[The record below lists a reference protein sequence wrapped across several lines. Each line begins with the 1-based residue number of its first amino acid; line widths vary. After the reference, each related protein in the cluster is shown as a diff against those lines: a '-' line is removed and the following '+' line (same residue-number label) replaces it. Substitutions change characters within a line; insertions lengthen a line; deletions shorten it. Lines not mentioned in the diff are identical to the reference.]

1 MRTFIVNYNWPL
13 EYKGTYQV
21 TVEDSVTAGME
32 AAKKVH
38 NYLVKKFGEV
48 KDSNST
54 VIEVYGTIHKIDNTK
69 DEERGEE
76 DGTIISKHELKVLKL
91 VAEMDGTCLMGLYN
105 KLKSLPP
112 QLKREWSEKDKLH
125 LNNAILAAEK
135 EWGSDSCTSK
145 WLKSLLLDLK
155 KRNENVAKLC
165 SNEWSE
171 EDKEMYARIVRRYT
185 DYEGVIMRTK
195 EESIANKMLD
205 AMAQEEIWLK
215 QVFGIK

>member
-21 TVEDSVTAGME
+21 TVEDSLTASIDAMD
-32 AAKKVH
+32 KVRK
-38 NYLVKKFGEV
+38 YLVEKFGEV
-48 KDSNST
+48 KDSSSST
-54 VIEVYGTIHKIDNTK
+54 IVEVYGAIHKIDDTK
-69 DEERGEE
+69 
-76 DGTIISKHELKVLKL
+76 
-91 VAEMDGTCLMGLYN
+91 AE
-105 KLKSLPP
+105 
-112 QLKREWSEKDKLH
+112 EWSEEDKLH

-145 WLKSLLLDLK
+145 WLKSLCVSLK
-155 KRNENVAKLC
+155 KRNEAAEKLR

-195 EESIANKMLD
+195 EEPIANKMLD

-215 QVFGIK
+215 QVLGIK

>member
-32 AAKKVH
+32 AAKKVR
-38 NYLVKKFGEV
+38 NYLVEKFGEV
-48 KDSNST
+48 KDSSST
-54 VIEVYGTIHKIDNTK
+54 IVEVYGTIHKIDNTK
-69 DEERGEE
+69 DEE
-76 DGTIISKHELKVLKL
+76 
-91 VAEMDGTCLMGLYN
+91 
-105 KLKSLPP
+105 
-112 QLKREWSEKDKLH
+112 WSEEDKLH

-145 WLKSLLLDLK
+145 WLKSLVLDLK

-165 SNEWSE
+165 SNEWSK
-171 EDKEMYARIVRRYT
+171 EDEEMYARIVRRYT

-195 EESIANKMLD
+195 EDSIANKMLD

-215 QVFGIK
+215 QVLGIK